1 MTRHRDLDKETE
13 ILEYLEDNHT
23 YRETQEKFGIS
34 AMQLSRIKKRWD
46 KDNVSTNTNKKTN
59 NKDPIANT
67 NINFSENSDIVST
80 NTNKKQNANT
90 NIIEKDPEIEDVLLD
105 DLLKDESPDE
115 SFIISISKGEI
126 KYEVLRAIWMLYS
139 GEISGKVKKMKKD
152 QLAKLVKE
160 KLSVPGNFGIFLKN
174 VAKTLEMI

>member
-1 MTRHRDLDKETE
+1 MTRHRDLDRETK
-13 ILEYLEDNHT
+13 ILEYLEDSHT
-23 YRETQEKFGIS
+23 YRETQEKFNIS
-34 AMQLSRIKKRWD
+34 ATQLSRIKKRWD
-46 KDNVSTNTNKKTN
+46 VDKVSTNTN

-67 NINFSENSDIVST
+67 TENSDCVST
-80 NTNKKQNANT
+80 NSNQNANT
-90 NIIEKDPEIEDVLLD
+90 NIIEKDADYEDVSID

-115 SFIISISKGEI
+115 SFVVAISKGEI

-139 GEISGKVKKMKKD
+139 GEISRNVKKMKKD
-152 QLAKLVKE
+152 QLAELVKE